1 MWNRKQAERG
11 GSIIV
16 LTLLCLVILLF
27 FAALV
32 VDVGIMKVVET
43 ELHSAADAAALASVN
58 ELGDNQKI
66 LDTAKDCL
74 LYTSPSPRD

>member
-43 ELHSAADAAALASVN
+43 ELHSAADAAAWH
-58 ELGDNQKI
+58 Q
-66 LDTAKDCL
+66 
-74 LYTSPSPRD
+74 